1 MAINEDFNESKECF
15 DDELEDFDEEFDSEL
30 EDFDD
35 VSENTESSTAP
46 VNENAAFEEFDES
59 KVDTEEESLDE
70 ELEKFEESLGSGKDA
85 FGRADDSPVQQNSL
99 ESTSS
104 DSSGGNA
111 ALSAFEAIEQDA
123 PEDFVSESEESDFTG
138 NFAEALPEWDLVPPN
153 IIVRRRR

>member
-15 DDELEDFDEEFDSEL
+15 DEELEDFDEEFDSEL
-30 EDFDD
+30 ED

-59 KVDTEEESLDE
+59 KVDTEEESFDE
-70 ELEKFEESLGSGKDA
+70 ELEEFEESLGSGKDA
-85 FGRADDSPVQQNSL
+85 FEQADDSPVQQNSL

-111 ALSAFEAIEQDA
+111 SLSAFEAIVEDA
-123 PEDFVSESEESDFTG
+123 SEDFVSESEESYFTG

>member
-35 VSENTESSTAP
+35 VSENTESSPAP

-59 KVDTEEESLDE
+59 KADTEEESLDE
-70 ELEKFEESLGSGKDA
+70 ELEEFEESLGSGEDA
-85 FGRADDSPVQQNSL
+85 FEQADDSPVQQNSL

-111 ALSAFEAIEQDA
+111 ALSAFEAIVEDA
-123 PEDFVSESEESDFTG
+123 SEDFVSESEESYFTG

>member
-35 VSENTESSTAP
+35 VSENTESSPAP
-46 VNENAAFEEFDES
+46 VNENDAFEEFDES
-59 KVDTEEESLDE
+59 KADTEESLDE
-70 ELEKFEESLGSGKDA
+70 ELEEFEESSGSGKDA
-85 FGRADDSPVQQNSL
+85 FEQADDSPVQQNSL

-111 ALSAFEAIEQDA
+111 ALSAFEAIVEDA
-123 PEDFVSESEESDFTG
+123 SEDFVSESEESYFTG